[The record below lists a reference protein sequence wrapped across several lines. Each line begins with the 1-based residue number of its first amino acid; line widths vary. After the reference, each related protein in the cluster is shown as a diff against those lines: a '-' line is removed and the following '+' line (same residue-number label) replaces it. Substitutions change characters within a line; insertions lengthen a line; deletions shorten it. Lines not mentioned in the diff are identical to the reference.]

1 VLKQWIPTNTRIG
14 PYNTRIYVICQVIFS
29 AFHVFLT
36 LTSFVD
42 LYSLYLFSN
51 TCIGHGYFKIDLL
64 SFPQYVIRVGS
75 QLAKDYAN
83 YLLLQNFTSPL
94 FIKNPL
100 PQHFSL
106 NATQIAIAQT
116 KSGRIGARVFHV
128 FRSISKYIIAL
139 PFLPVLG

>member
-1 VLKQWIPTNTRIG
+1 MHVLVMLMVEISLVSQIT
-14 PYNTRIYVICQVIFS
+14 
-29 AFHVFLT
+29 
-36 LTSFVD
+36 TS
-42 LYSLYLFSN
+42 S
-51 TCIGHGYFKIDLL
+51 L

-116 KSGRIGARVFHV
+116 KRGRLGARVFHV
-128 FRSISKYIIAL
+128 FRSISKDIIAL
-139 PFLPVLG
+139 PFLHVIG